1 MLRGR
6 RTRSSYIGLRTS
18 HHMSREQVFLLAI
31 TLAPLALVLFNKLRL
46 DVAALAMSAAL
57 GLAQLGGY
65 SIFGPPN
72 TPHDAVKAIAGFSQP
87 VIVTLFSLFVLTGA
101 TEKSGAARWLAAHV
115 VACGGDSERRLIV
128 LFAGAAAVLSI
139 FMNNVAA
146 AALVLPSAVDA
157 SRRTGVKTS
166 KLLIPVAYGSLLGGA
181 ATYFTTANIIV
192 SDLLTSANPP
202 QQPLHVLDF
211 TPIGGLIALA
221 GILFLGF
228 FGPRLL
234 PSRDPK
240 PEQILVRRSG
250 IELARHYGLPERLWE
265 LRVKE
270 GPVRTSRIA
279 NRLGIAVAAIWR
291 GEEAIF
297 APTAEEALYPDDLV
311 LVVGREE
318 RVRQIEGVEI
328 GRNDDAREI
337 KGVMLIETMIAPQS
351 QLEGRTLREL
361 EFRKHY
367 GFTAV
372 ALLRQQRSYRT
383 DVATFK
389 LQPGDSLL
397 LVGAP
402 DHLSLLRKVTGLIV
416 FGPSKRSPDPSRHG
430 LCQCGILAAAII
442 ASIAGV
448 PVFLAMLVGA
458 IAIFLTGLFSIEEAY
473 ASIPWQALFLIAG
486 MYSVSLAM
494 INTGLASM
502 VSDAVVRWI
511 APYGAIGLA
520 AGAYLL
526 SALLTQIIGGQVA
539 ALVTGPIT
547 IDAALRMHQNP
558 QAVAVATAIG
568 CSAAFLTPIA
578 HPVNLLIIGPGNY
591 QFKDFARVGLPLTIV
606 CFAALV
612 AGMILFWL

>member
-270 GPVRTSRIA
+270 GPVRTAGSRTDWA
-279 NRLGIAVAAIWR
+279 LPWRLFGAEKRPSSRPLRRKRSTRTIW
-291 GEEAIF
+291 F
-297 APTAEEALYPDDLV
+297 WWL
-311 LVVGREE
+311 
-318 RVRQIEGVEI
+318 
-328 GRNDDAREI
+328 DARSGFGRSKESRLDAMTTRGM

-367 GFTAV
+367 RFTAV

-402 DHLSLLRKVTGLIV
+402 DRLSLLRKVTGLIV
-416 FGPSKRSPDPSRHG
+416 FEPHPSDLPIRRGMAIASV
-430 LCQCGILAAAII
+430 GILAAAII

-448 PVFLAMLVGA
+448 PVFLATLVGA
-458 IAIFLTGLFSIEEAY
+458 IAIFLTGLFSVEEAY

-494 INTGLASM
+494 IHTGLASM
-502 VSDAVVRWI
+502 VSDAVVGWI

-526 SALLTQIIGGQVA
+526 SALLTQIIGGQV
-539 ALVTGPIT
+539 GPSLLARSQSPLHSACTKI
-547 IDAALRMHQNP
+547 LRRWRWLQRS
-558 QAVAVATAIG
+558 VV
-568 CSAAFLTPIA
+568 
-578 HPVNLLIIGPGNY
+578 
-591 QFKDFARVGLPLTIV
+591 PLH
-606 CFAALV
+606 F
-612 AGMILFWL
+612 